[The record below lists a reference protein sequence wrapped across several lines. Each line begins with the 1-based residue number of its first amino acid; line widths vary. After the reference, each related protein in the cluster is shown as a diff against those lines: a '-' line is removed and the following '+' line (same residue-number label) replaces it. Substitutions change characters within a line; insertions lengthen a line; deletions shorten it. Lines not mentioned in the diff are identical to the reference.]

1 METNSFIGLPY
12 REVKRLMMKS
22 CEYIEKLSSSL
33 LVMERCDQ
41 TLSEEY
47 CATYE
52 SLLLE
57 RLDICRKLNE
67 FYIEDRKRS
76 CWLFRWLIDRHIIQV
91 SQLHKETLSQLM
103 LLRNYRALSTYMV
116 SREESGKFID

>member
-1 METNSFIGLPY
+1 MSSTDDVKSFAGLDY
-12 REVKRLMMKS
+12 KTVNLLMKKS
-22 CEYIEKLSSSL
+22 CEYIDELSVSL
-33 LVMERCDQ
+33 LAMESCGQ

-67 FYIEDRKRS
+67 FYVEDRKHS
-76 CWLFRWLIDRHIIQV
+76 CWLFRWLIDRYIIQV

-103 LLRNYRALSTYMV
+103 LLRNYMALH
-116 SREESGKFID
+116 EERGKFID